1 MKYRIVMNK
10 NNKFLIQLKMGI
22 FDSWNII
29 SSEFNLYEEA
39 KSRFKE
45 LIKISNEYKIK
56 EIIEE
61 VTL

>member
-1 MKYRIVMNK
+1 MKYRIVTNK
-10 NNKFLIQLKMGI
+10 NDKFLIQLKMGI
-22 FDSWNII
+22 FDSWDII
-29 SSEFNLYEEA
+29 SSEFNSYDEA

-61 VTL
+61 VTV